1 MASLTKDDE
10 LCSFDVPETARHP
23 SGHTIYKI
31 VLQITP
37 KELTE
42 NSYQLIYWKRYN
54 DIRKLYDVLQRYHQ
68 AVFRPGKFPDFPD
81 KSRFME
87 RFDPAIVEAR
97 RVATKTFLNYVLQHL
112 YLRTHEAYLNFFQKG
127 EKVLLP
133 DVQTVTLQP
142 EIVNTHLQTPTN
154 IMPIS
159 STITT
164 NEPVI
169 ESKTEELLF
178 TNDEE
183 EKIEHVTNTC
193 AKILDD
199 LNDLQFEQQEQI
211 NQEKEE
217 FDVIQQE
224 VNEAASLL
232 VTGSKT
238 ATHSY
243 NYNTIVVVLLTEF
256 VKLVSALTIYR
267 QTHSF
272 SQMRKE
278 ILDNQKVLILYFIPS
293 ALYCL
298 YNNLSFIN
306 LSSYDPTTY
315 FLLLQ
320 FRVVVTGVIFQ
331 FLFNKR
337 LTRLQWLSLFLL
349 TSGCIIKQFEHSSLS
364 SSSSIK
370 ISNTNSTLIQLNK
383 ETISTVP
390 SLVNIHLIWILVQVF
405 CSCFA
410 GVYNEY
416 LLKSDRT
423 NQVDTMLQ
431 NAFMYID
438 SIICNLILLIYFDYQ
453 HPTLSAI
460 DKFFNTLN
468 LILSGE
474 QCLILLIILNNAA
487 VGIVTSLFLKSMT
500 SILKTFASA
509 LELLFTSILAWIIF
523 AIPVSIYTFIAIF
536 IVSAAVYLYST
547 NPVVNLPKTATV
559 NVLTN
564 ASIHIN
570 NEDMNSKI
578 SNIANEQER
587 RIIV

>member
-278 ILDNQKVLILYFIPS
+278 ILDNQK
-293 ALYCL
+293 
-298 YNNLSFIN
+298 
-306 LSSYDPTTY
+306 
-315 FLLLQ
+315 
-320 FRVVVTGVIFQ
+320 
-331 FLFNKR
+331 
-337 LTRLQWLSLFLL
+337 
-349 TSGCIIKQFEHSSLS
+349 
-364 SSSSIK
+364 
-370 ISNTNSTLIQLNK
+370 
-383 ETISTVP
+383 
-390 SLVNIHLIWILVQVF
+390 
-405 CSCFA
+405 
-410 GVYNEY
+410 
-416 LLKSDRT
+416 
-423 NQVDTMLQ
+423 
-431 NAFMYID
+431 
-438 SIICNLILLIYFDYQ
+438 
-453 HPTLSAI
+453 
-460 DKFFNTLN
+460 
-468 LILSGE
+468 
-474 QCLILLIILNNAA
+474 
-487 VGIVTSLFLKSMT
+487 
-500 SILKTFASA
+500 
-509 LELLFTSILAWIIF
+509 
-523 AIPVSIYTFIAIF
+523 
-536 IVSAAVYLYST
+536 
-547 NPVVNLPKTATV
+547 
-559 NVLTN
+559 
-564 ASIHIN
+564 
-570 NEDMNSKI
+570 
-578 SNIANEQER
+578 
-587 RIIV
+587 

>member
-1 MASLTKDDE
+1 MASSTKDTE

-23 SGHTIYKI
+23 SGHTIYKV
-31 VLQITP
+31 VLQVTP

-42 NSYQLIYWKRYN
+42 NSYQLVYWKRYN
-54 DIRKLYDVLQRYHQ
+54 DIRKLYDALHRYHQ
-68 AVFRPGKFPDFPD
+68 AIYRPGKFPDFPE
-81 KSRFME
+81 KSRFIE
-87 RFDPAIVEAR
+87 RFDAAIVEER
-97 RVATKTFLNYVLQHL
+97 RIATKNFLNYALQHL
-112 YLRTHEAYLNFFQKG
+112 YLRTHDAYLNFFQKG

-133 DVQTVTLQP
+133 DVETATLQP
-142 EIVNTHLQTPTN
+142 EIVNTQPQTSTDIIPN
-154 IMPIS
+154 PI
-159 STITT
+159 
-164 NEPVI
+164 NESVI
-169 ESKTEELLF
+169 ESKQDELLF
-178 TNDEE
+178 TNDEKE
-183 EKIEHVTNTC
+183 QIEHVTNTC
-193 AKILDD
+193 AQILED

-211 NQEKEE
+211 NKEKEE
-217 FDVIQQE
+217 FDLIQEE
-224 VNEAASLL
+224 VNEVAGLL

-238 ATHSY
+238 STHSY

-256 VKLVSALTIYR
+256 VKFITAVTIYR

-272 SQMRKE
+272 SQMKKE
-278 ILDNQKVLILYFIPS
+278 IVDNQRVLILYFIPS

-298 YNNLSFIN
+298 YNNLAFIN

-320 FRVVVTGVIFQ
+320 FRVVVTGIIFQ

-349 TSGCIIKQFEHSSLS
+349 ASGCIIKQFEHSSLS

-370 ISNTNSTLIQLNK
+370 ISNINSTLSRLNQQI
-383 ETISTVP
+383 ISTKHH

-423 NQVDTMLQ
+423 TQVDTMLQ
-431 NAFMYID
+431 NSFMYIN

-453 HPTLSAI
+453 QPTLSSI

-468 LILSGE
+468 LILSGK
-474 QCLILLIILNNAA
+474 QYLILLIIINNAA

-509 LELLFTSILAWIIF
+509 LELLFTSILAWIF
-523 AIPVSIYTFIAIF
+523 FNIPVSIYTFIAIF
-536 IVSAAVYLYST
+536 IVSTAVYLYSI
-547 NPVVNLPKTATV
+547 NPVVNLPKTTTT

-564 ASIHIN
+564 SSIHIN
-570 NEDMNSKI
+570 NDDMNSKKL
-578 SNIANEQER
+578 NIGNEQER
-587 RIIV
+587 RLIV

>member
-10 LCSFDVPETARHP
+10 LCSFDVPETERHP
-23 SGHTIYKI
+23 SGYTIYKI
-31 VLQITP
+31 VLQVTP

-54 DIRKLYDVLQRYHQ
+54 DIRKFYDILHRYHQ
-68 AVFRPGKFPDFPD
+68 AIFRPGKFPDFPD
-81 KSRFME
+81 KPRFME
-87 RFDPAIVEAR
+87 RFDPVIVEER
-97 RVATKTFLNYVLQHL
+97 RVATKHFLNYALQHL
-112 YLRTHEAYLNFFQKG
+112 YLRTHDAYLNFFQKG
-127 EKVLLP
+127 EKILLP
-133 DVQTVTLQP
+133 DVETATLQP
-142 EIVNTHLQTPTN
+142 EIVNPQPQTPTN
-154 IMPIS
+154 IIS
-159 STITT
+159 NSPSITT
-164 NEPVI
+164 NEPVQ
-169 ESKTEELLF
+169 ELKQDELLF

-193 AKILDD
+193 VKILED
-199 LNDLQFEQQEQI
+199 LSDLQFEQQEQM
-211 NQEKEE
+211 NKEKEE
-217 FDVIQQE
+217 FDLIQEE

-232 VTGSKT
+232 ITGSKT

-256 VKLVSALTIYR
+256 VKLIIALTIYR

-278 ILDNQKVLILYFIPS
+278 IFDNQRVLILYFIPS

-364 SSSSIK
+364 SSSIK
-370 ISNTNSTLIQLNK
+370 ISNTNSTISQLNK
-383 ETISTVP
+383 QTISTTP

-431 NAFMYID
+431 NTFMYID

-453 HPTLSAI
+453 QPTLSAI

-474 QCLILLIILNNAA
+474 QYLILLIILNNAA

-523 AIPVSIYTFIAIF
+523 SIPVSIYTFIAIF
-536 IVSAAVYLYST
+536 IVSTAVYLYST
-547 NPVVNLPKTATV
+547 NPVVNLPKTSTI

-564 ASIHIN
+564 SSIHIN
-570 NEDMNSKI
+570 NEGMNSKHL
-578 SNIANEQER
+578 NIGNEQER
-587 RIIV
+587 RLIV